1 MVRLLLVLVL
11 AAVILTVGAGELLAA
26 DWPPMELA
34 KKGWRGD
41 GFYLSWIRILA
52 AWVLFAFWVRS
63 ADWVNR
69 DLQEL
74 KLNYI
79 RWNSIVCCPFFA
91 AFLLVWMIPL
101 FWVSFP
107 LLAITLV
114 APFTTYVIYRNRRV
128 TNDLRVF
135 TPSHIRY
142 WLSVNLEPLGIKIEA
157 ETPDPHAKGPPV
169 TVKGLGGKDEREN
182 NARLLTARQSP
193 GLLPA
198 RGVLYEGLETRALA
212 IMLDYSQESVGVRYL
227 VDGVWLNQDPMERDE
242 ADPALEAL
250 KVLCGL
256 DPQDRQS
263 RQSGKFAAEYN
274 STNLATTLTCQGT
287 KSGER
292 VVIQFEDKK
301 IAFDEMEELGMR
313 EKLQGQLRELM
324 SLKKGFVL
332 LSAMPGGGLRSTAD
346 VVIRHTDRFT
356 REFMA
361 IEDEA
366 NPYEKIENC
375 PVRTYKS
382 ADGQTPADI
391 LPKAFREDPN
401 VMVIRDLVNGETV
414 KIICEEVLTEDRL
427 VISTVRAKD
436 SADALVR
443 VLALKGVEAAELAK
457 VVSGVLSQRLVRML
471 CEECKEA
478 YTPAPQVLKQLG
490 IPKGRV
496 KAFYRPPQEP
506 EEICP
511 ECDGIGYIGRTAIF
525 ELLPVGDTVRK
536 VLASDPRP
544 DLLRQAGRKDG
555 MYSLQDEGVLLVAKG
570 VTSLPELMRV
580 LKQ

>member
-198 RGVLYEGLETRALA
+198 RGVLYEGLETRGLA